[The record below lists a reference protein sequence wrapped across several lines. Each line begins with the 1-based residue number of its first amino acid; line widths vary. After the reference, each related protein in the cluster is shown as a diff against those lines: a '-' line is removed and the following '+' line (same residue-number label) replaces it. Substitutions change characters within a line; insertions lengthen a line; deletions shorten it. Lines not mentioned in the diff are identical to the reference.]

1 MLHTPLH
8 VSADCAGPEQAAHSN
23 AAHVGESTWAPC
35 ICRGHSG
42 MHAMISMQSYAAAG
56 TLHGP
61 GLGSADLPW
70 LACTGVVH
78 GQKCGDRVVTA
89 RSPW

>member
-1 MLHTPLH
+1 
-8 VSADCAGPEQAAHSN
+8 
-23 AAHVGESTWAPC
+23 
-35 ICRGHSG
+35 

-61 GLGSADLPW
+61 GLGFADLPW